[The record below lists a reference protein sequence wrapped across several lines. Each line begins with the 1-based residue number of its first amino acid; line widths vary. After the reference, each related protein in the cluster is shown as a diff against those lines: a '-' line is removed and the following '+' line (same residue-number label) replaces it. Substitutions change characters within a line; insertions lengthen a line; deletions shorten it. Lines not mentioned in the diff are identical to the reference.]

1 MAIFTNQATLTYRNN
16 VVNSNI
22 VMGEILE
29 TLTVT
34 KQAILPTYEAGGNI
48 VYVVNLTNSGDTAL
62 NGLILTD
69 DLGAY
74 TVGSV
79 SITPLSYV
87 AGSLNYFIDGV
98 LAASPTVTSTDPLV
112 ATGISLPAG
121 AVGTLVYQAVV
132 NQFAPL
138 EQGGEITNVA
148 TFTGGSLAEPVSDSE
163 TVTVN
168 NAPRLDITKAIT
180 PVTVEPNGQITYTF
194 TILNYGNTATLVGD
208 NVAVSDVFD
217 PVLNAVTVTYNG
229 APWTA
234 GTEYNYN
241 SVTGEFST
249 VPGVIEVPAATYTQ
263 DPTTGAWSIAPGQ
276 AVITVTG
283 NVAG

>member
-48 VYVVNLTNSGDTAL
+48 VYVVNLTNSGDRAL

-194 TILNYGNTATLVGD
+194 TILNYGNTATLVED

-217 PVLNAVTVTYNG
+217 PALNAVTVTYNG

-249 VPGVIEVPAATYTQ
+249 VPGVVEVPAATYTQ

>member
-180 PVTVEPNGQITYTF
+180 PVTVEPNGQITYTL

-217 PVLNAVTVTYNG
+217 PALNAVTVTYNG
-229 APWTA
+229 EPWTA

-249 VPGVIEVPAATYTQ
+249 VPGVVEVPAATYTQ

>member
-74 TVGSV
+74 TVGGV

-217 PVLNAVTVTYNG
+217 PALNAVTVTYNG

-263 DPTTGAWSIAPGQ
+263 DPVTGAWSIAPGQ